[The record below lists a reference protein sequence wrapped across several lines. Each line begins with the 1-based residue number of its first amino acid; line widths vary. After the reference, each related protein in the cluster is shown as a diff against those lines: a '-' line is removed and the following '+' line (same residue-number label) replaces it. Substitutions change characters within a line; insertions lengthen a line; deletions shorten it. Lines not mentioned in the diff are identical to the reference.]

1 MGLLYPEDGG
11 KNDGINIE
19 WLTDGKKQTLFL
31 LLKRNEF
38 AFSFAKSSNTDRV
51 QTLVKLNRGLFLEK
65 PGKPFC
71 VCRVY
76 IIIIIINF
84 IYIASISLTVL
95 GAYIQDQSF
104 SFKKF

>member
-1 MGLLYPEDGG
+1 MP
-11 KNDGINIE
+11 
-19 WLTDGKKQTLFL
+19 
-31 LLKRNEF
+31 KRNEF

-51 QTLVKLNRGLFLEK
+51 QTLLKLIRGLFLEK

-76 IIIIIINF
+76 ILIIIIIINF
-84 IYIASISLTVL
+84 IYISSISLTVL